1 MREPKIKN
9 EIYGEYWAMPI
20 FECDCCGGDMV
31 EWVEVGDK
39 FYCPD
44 CAFKDGLIG
53 EKEYLDKAYYWADH
67 DDARAVVVDGEIY
80 VAFKHQKFPW
90 EKTNKDYRQ
99 SKEYKDWRES
109 VFVRDGFKC
118 QICGQIGGELNA
130 HHIKTFKDHPALR
143 FDVNNGITLCA
154 KCHRELHKRLRNG
167 DKTSSRY
174 GLLDR

>member
-1 MREPKIKN
+1 MREPKI
-9 EIYGEYWAMPI
+9 IYEMRGEGWAIPT
-20 FECDCCGGDMV
+20 FQCDCCGGSMA
-31 EWVEVGDK
+31 EWVEVGDE

-44 CAFKDGLIG
+44 CAFKEGLIDS
-53 EKEYLDKAYYWADH
+53 KEYLDKAYYWADH
-67 DDARAVVVDGEIY
+67 DDARAVVIDGEIY
-80 VAFKHQKFPW
+80 VAMKREKFPW

-99 SKEYKDWRES
+99 SKEYKEWRES

-118 QICGQIGGELNA
+118 QVCGQVGGELNA
-130 HHIKTFKDHPALR
+130 HHIKTFKDYPTLR